1 MKEYTPPFNISNEML
16 KIPNNKLQIIRKNI
30 RLLVA
35 RFGEYNPK
43 EIENHTHGYP
53 HLSYPWNRYLLAS
66 IVSTYF
72 SDEFEIVFTN
82 ENYKKTDCV
91 IKLKN

>member
-1 MKEYTPPFNISNEML
+1 ML
-16 KIPNNKLQIIRKNI
+16 KISNNKLDIIRKNI

-72 SDEFEIVFTN
+72 SDEFEVVKASGDSEKEDLIIKP
-82 ENYKKTDCV
+82 YK
-91 IKLKN
+91 